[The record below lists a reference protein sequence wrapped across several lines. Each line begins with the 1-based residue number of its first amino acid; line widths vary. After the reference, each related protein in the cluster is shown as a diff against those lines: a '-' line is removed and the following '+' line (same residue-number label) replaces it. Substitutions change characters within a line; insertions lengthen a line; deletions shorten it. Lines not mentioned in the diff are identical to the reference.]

1 MFDWV
6 AVWLYGLMSHYFT
19 TISCSLVVTLMNN
32 NLVTDESSLTLI
44 PNLCFVALKVF
55 TWHGEFFSWK
65 EPTLHLEMR
74 WKERRK
80 RKTCWEKRWR
90 QNHYFKYVAIVSVT
104 IHYVSYLQYTL
115 CTKPKFKTIKVTF
128 FGSFPRLRHCW
139 MKHSSHTTI
148 WLRA

>member
-19 TISCSLVVTLMNN
+19 AISCSLVVTLMNN
-32 NLVTDESSLTLI
+32 NLVTDESSLPLI
-44 PNLCFVALKVF
+44 PNHCFVALKVF

-80 RKTCWEKRWR
+80 RKTSWEKR
-90 QNHYFKYVAIVSVT
+90 
-104 IHYVSYLQYTL
+104 
-115 CTKPKFKTIKVTF
+115 
-128 FGSFPRLRHCW
+128 
-139 MKHSSHTTI
+139 
-148 WLRA
+148 